1 MDKVFSRFLEKFGD
15 PIEQQK
21 VPASSIEFYRGKLP
35 DQLLEYWAEHG
46 WCGYG
51 GGIFWIV
58 NPKEYEGVVAAW
70 IEGTEFEKRDV
81 YHLIARGAFGDL
93 YLWGEKTGFS
103 LKITSIISRCV
114 VHSFEP
120 SAEQMDRKLQD
131 FIVSRK
137 FESNDFNN
145 LFKPARRK
153 LGTLRHDE
161 MYGFVPALMLGGVEE
176 LENLEKLKAVE
187 HLILLS
193 QLAELEPYD
202 F

>member
-1 MDKVFSRFLEKFGD
+1 MDKVFARFLEKFGGPVD
-15 PIEQQK
+15 RQD
-21 VPASSIEFYRGKLP
+21 VPMSSIERYRGKLP
-35 DQLLEYWAEHG
+35 NQLLEYWTEHG

-51 GGIFWIV
+51 EGIFWIV
-58 NPKEYEGVVAAW
+58 NPQEYEGVVASW
-70 IEGTEFEKRDV
+70 IEGTELEKRDT

-103 LKITSIISRCV
+103 LKITSVFSRCV
-114 VHSFEP
+114 IHDFEP
-120 SAEQMDRKLQD
+120 TPEQMDRKLQD

-137 FESNDFNN
+137 VDSNDVEN
-145 LFKPARRK
+145 LFSQARRK

-161 MYGFVPALMLGGVEE
+161 MYGFVPALMLGGSASLGHV
-176 LENLEKLKAVE
+176 EKLKAVE

-193 QLAELEPYD
+193 QLAELKPYS